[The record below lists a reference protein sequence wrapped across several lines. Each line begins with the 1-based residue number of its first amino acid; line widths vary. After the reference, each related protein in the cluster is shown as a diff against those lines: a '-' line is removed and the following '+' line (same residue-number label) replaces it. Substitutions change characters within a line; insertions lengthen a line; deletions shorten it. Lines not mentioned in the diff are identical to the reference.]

1 MSYGEFNNE
10 DGKDKALAADTV
22 LVSHQAQLREAF
34 REWLDASKAW
44 STLSRNIAADEN
56 SSSARRELRK
66 LERRLNA
73 AADAFHQ
80 AQQRLSENVGKGLPT
95 CERRTG
101 QRP

>member
-1 MSYGEFNNE
+1 MSYGEPNNE
-10 DGKDKALAADTV
+10 DGKDEALAADTV
-22 LVSHQAQLREAF
+22 LVSHQAQLRKAF

-44 STLSRNIAADEN
+44 SSLSRIIEVNEN
-56 SSSARRELRK
+56 SPSARRELQK

-95 CERRTG
+95 RERRAG